1 MNMRRY
7 VAKDMREALRQIRDS
22 QGPDAVILS
31 TRKVTGGV
39 EVVAAIDFDL
49 QPSDL
54 ATAQSTPSQELAEIQ
69 HETSITSRAPD
80 GDAGRQLAA
89 LAARQNVDEGFRE
102 SGSSEAMRAELKSL
116 RHMLETQLATLAWN
130 DLTRRAPIQ
139 AELLREL
146 TQLGLAPE
154 LAAEILSEMPPRL
167 DLSRAQSRARA
178 MLTQRL
184 HVTED
189 RWLTQ
194 GGIVALVGPTGV
206 GKTSAIAKLAARW
219 VIERGPRD
227 IALVSTD
234 GVRFGAQEH
243 IHNLGRLLGVP
254 AYSVDHPRELEMTLK
269 ELEGNRLVL
278 VDTAGTSQRD
288 PRLSSKLTAISGAH
302 PRLETALVLSASAQA
317 ATVEETVEKFSAAP
331 LSCCLVT
338 KLDEAASLGGL
349 LSALVR
355 ARLPIAYVSEG
366 QRIPEDLSP
375 ARAHHLVVRAVTLA
389 EKSGATADEDMLRRR
404 FGGVAHALA

>member
-49 QPSDL
+49 EPSDL
-54 ATAQSTPSQELAEIQ
+54 ATAQTSPSQELAEIQ
-69 HETSITSRAPD
+69 HETSITSRASD
-80 GDAGRQLAA
+80 ADAGRQLAA
-89 LAARQNVDEGFRE
+89 LASRQSFEEGRE
-102 SGSSEAMRAELKSL
+102 SGSTEAMRAELKSL

-154 LAAEILSEMPPRL
+154 LASEIISEMPPRL
-167 DLSRAQSRARA
+167 DLQRAQSRARA
-178 MLTQRL
+178 MLTQKL
-184 HVTED
+184 LVTED
-189 RWLTQ
+189 RWLTH

-219 VIERGPRD
+219 VLERGPRD

-254 AYSVDHPRELEMTLK
+254 AYCVDHPRELESTLK

-288 PRLSSKLTAISGAH
+288 PRLSQKLAAVSGAH
-302 PRLETALVLSASAQA
+302 PRLETALVLSASSQA
-317 ATVEETVEKFSAAP
+317 ATVEETVEKFSAAR
-331 LSCCLVT
+331 LTCCLVT

-366 QRIPEDLSP
+366 QRIPEDLAP